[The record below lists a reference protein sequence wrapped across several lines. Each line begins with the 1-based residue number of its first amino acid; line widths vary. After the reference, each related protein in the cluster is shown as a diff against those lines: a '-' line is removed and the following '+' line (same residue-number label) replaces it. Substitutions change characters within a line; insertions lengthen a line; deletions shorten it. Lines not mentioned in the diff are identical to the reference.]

1 MMLQVKCISG
11 YWDLKLRNRKELGT
25 VEWLHK
31 REERRLVLQEVLC

>member
-11 YWDLKLRNRKELGT
+11 YWDLNRKELGT